1 MPSTIEILNRLKSWP
16 LWMAVFAALALAA
29 VVGWVDYTV
38 GDAFDLSL
46 LYVPIIAIVC
56 WVVNLRAAVMFAV
69 LCSLIWLMDDWIVSG
84 IALHGAEVYWESAVR
99 FLLFVAFAVVLTHLQ
114 TALQR
119 ESALA
124 RNDPLTG
131 LANLTSFVEEAERA
145 SHHSRRGQTPITVIF
160 LDCDHFKEV
169 NDQFGHPQGDA
180 LLKDVADCIRSSIRR
195 GDVAARMGGDEFAI
209 LCPGMDESL
218 ARQIA
223 ERVKGDLDRKMQSG
237 NWPVTFSIGV
247 ATFPIAPPS
256 VADLIR
262 ESDNLMYAVKHD
274 TRDGVR
280 FKTVSNVSD
289 VA

>member
-1 MPSTIEILNRLKSWP
+1 MPSAFQILDRLKSWP
-16 LWMAVFAALALAA
+16 LWMAIFAALFVAA
-29 VVGWVDYTV
+29 IVGAVDYAV

-69 LCSLIWLMDDWIVSG
+69 LCSLIWLIDDWIVSG
-84 IALHGAEVYWESAVR
+84 NALHGAEVYWESGVR

-124 RNDPLTG
+124 RSDPLTG
-131 LANLTSFVEEAERA
+131 LANVASFVEEAERA
-145 SHHSRRGQTPITVIF
+145 TQHSRRGQTPITVIF

-169 NDQFGHPQGDA
+169 NDRFGHPQGDA
-180 LLKDVADCIRSSIRR
+180 LLKDVADCIRSSLRR
-195 GDVAARMGGDEFAI
+195 EDVAARMGGDEFAI
-209 LCPGMDESL
+209 LCPGMDETL

-223 ERVKGDLDRKMQSG
+223 ERVKGDLDTKMQSG

-262 ESDNLMYAVKHD
+262 ESDNLMYDVKHA

>member
-16 LWMAVFAALALAA
+16 LWMAVFAALALAV
-29 VVGWVDYTV
+29 VVGVIDYSV

-46 LYVPIIAIVC
+46 LYVPVIAIVC

-69 LCSLIWLMDDWIVSG
+69 LCSLIWLIDDWIVADVTVPE
-84 IALHGAEVYWESAVR
+84 INKYWESAVR

-124 RNDPLTG
+124 RSDPLTG
-131 LANLTSFVEEAERA
+131 LANVTSFVEEAERA

-169 NDQFGHPQGDA
+169 NDRFGHPQGDA

-209 LCPGMDESL
+209 LCPSMDEAL

-223 ERVKGDLDRKMQSG
+223 ERVKGDLDLKMQSG

-262 ESDNLMYAVKHD
+262 ESDNLMYAVKHA

-280 FKTVSNVSD
+280 FKTVNSVPD